1 MHQYVEL
8 YQSAGNES
16 VAEALLAPDF
26 VDHTPFPGF
35 EGSREDVLTVFRMLR
50 SAFPDLRAEVVS
62 QFSDGER
69 VATHKIFHG
78 THTGP
83 FLGVQ
88 PTRRNVKIQ
97 MMDIVRIAGGQIREH
112 WSVVNV
118 PDLMSQLQR

>member
-1 MHQYVEL
+1 MHQFVEL

-35 EGSREDVLTVFRMLR
+35 DGTRQDTLNLFRMFR
-50 SAFPDLRAEVVS
+50 SAFPDLRAEVLS
-62 QFSDGER
+62 QFTDGER
-69 VATHKIFHG
+69 VATHKIFYG

-97 MMDIVRIAGGQIREH
+97 VMDIVRIAGGQIREH
-112 WSVVNV
+112 WNVVNV